1 MEKSQNVETKSV
13 FTPKINEFFII
24 FWVDMAF
31 KLGYILTIIHIFFLV
46 KKKKKERV
54 EGGLV

>member
-46 KKKKKERV
+46 KKKKRV